1 MFFFTFFIENNLIS
15 PNKFDFEP
23 GDSCTSQ
30 LTSIPHEIYQTF
42 DDGFQF
48 RGAPVDI
55 SKAFDKVWHNGLI
68 YKLKQNRVAGNLID
82 TWTNFFNERKEG
94 AIFCDHHSTWMNDEA
109 WVPEGSVI
117 SPLIA
122 LVYINDLLENLG
134 SNSKLFADYISLF
147 SVIRTKQS
155 SAQKL
160 NEDLNKVNHW
170 VFNGK

>member
-1 MFFFTFFIENNLIS
+1 M
-15 PNKFDFEP
+15 
-23 GDSCTSQ
+23 
-30 LTSIPHEIYQTF
+30 
-42 DDGFQF
+42 
-48 RGAPVDI
+48 
-55 SKAFDKVWHNGLI
+55 NGE
-68 YKLKQNRVAGNLID
+68 AG
-82 TWTNFFNERKEG
+82 
-94 AIFCDHHSTWMNDEA
+94 
-109 WVPEGSVI
+109 VPEGSVI